1 MLILSNYMKKLYN
14 APEVEIVK
22 VDTRDIMSV
31 SLGPEKDPA
40 ETDIFE

>member
-1 MLILSNYMKKLYN
+1 MKKFYN
-14 APEVEIVK
+14 APELELVK
-22 VDTRDIMSV
+22 IDTKDIMSV